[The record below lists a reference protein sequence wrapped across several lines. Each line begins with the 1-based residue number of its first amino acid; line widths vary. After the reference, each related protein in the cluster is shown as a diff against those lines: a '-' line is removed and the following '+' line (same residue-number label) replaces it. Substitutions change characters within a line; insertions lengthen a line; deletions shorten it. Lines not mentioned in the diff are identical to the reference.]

1 MGVDIQ
7 WERLA
12 QPNQTGNLLAGY
24 EAGKQAGV
32 DRETKNAL
40 GLYARGDAE
49 GAYKALLPIDP
60 QKAMAV
66 RKAGR
71 EDKAYEA
78 REGVAP
84 LIAEGKY
91 GEAAKGIAGID
102 PEFAT
107 QLMTWQKT
115 ATAEQK
121 AAAADA
127 ADKVARALLP
137 LKGLSPQEATARWP
151 AIKASLGPDTPD
163 IDFSNPGVIDAHIN
177 QAMEVKDLIANDFKA
192 KEFELKK
199 TDMAADNARDERRLG
214 YEGAR
219 VGIAQDA
226 NRRGWA
232 SHNERKRAGGF
243 GTPGASGGEWEPI
256 VD

>member
-1 MGVDIQ
+1 MASVDIQ

-32 DRETKNAL
+32 DRDTKNAL
-40 GLYARGDAE
+40 GLYAQGDAE

-71 EDKAYEA
+71 EDKAYSA
-78 REGVAP
+78 REAAAP
-84 LIAEGKY
+84 MISEGKY
-91 GEAAKGIAGID
+91 GEAAKSLAGID
-102 PEFAT
+102 PDFAT

-121 AAAADA
+121 AAAEA
-127 ADKVARALLP
+127 AAEKVARALLP
-137 LKGLSPQEATARWP
+137 LKGLSPQEAAARWP

-163 IDFSNPGVIDAHIN
+163 IDFSDPGVIDAHIN

-192 KEFELKK
+192 QELDLKK
-199 TDMAADNARDERRLG
+199 SDIEADNRRGDAQLDVSRGQLGVARSNS
-214 YEGAR
+214 A
-219 VGIAQDA
+219 
-226 NRRGWA
+226 RGWA
-232 SHNERKRAGGF
+232 SHNERKKAGGF
-243 GTPGASGGEWEPI
+243 GTPGGSSGEWEEI
-256 VD
+256 D

>member
-1 MGVDIQ
+1 MAVDIQ

-24 EAGKQAGV
+24 EAGKAAGV

-40 GLYARGDAE
+40 GLYAQGDAE

-60 QKAMAV
+60 QKAMAI
-66 RKAGR
+66 RRAGR
-71 EDKAYEA
+71 EDKAYTA

-91 GEAAKGIAGID
+91 GEAAKGIAGLD

-121 AAAADA
+121 AAAEA
-127 ADKVARALLP
+127 AAEKVARALLP
-137 LKGLSPQEATARWP
+137 LKGLSPADAAARWP
-151 AIKASLGPDTPD
+151 SIKASLGPDTPD
-163 IDFSNPGVIDAHIN
+163 IDFSQPGVIDAHIN

-192 KEFELKK
+192 KEFDLKK
-199 TDMAADNARDERRLG
+199 TDVEADNRRGDAQLGVARGNL
-214 YEGAR
+214 A
-219 VGIAQDA
+219 VSQSNSA
-226 NRRGWA
+226 RGWA
-232 SHNERKRAGGF
+232 SHNERKKAGGF
-243 GTPGASGGEWEPI
+243 GTPGASGGEWEEI
-256 VD
+256 D